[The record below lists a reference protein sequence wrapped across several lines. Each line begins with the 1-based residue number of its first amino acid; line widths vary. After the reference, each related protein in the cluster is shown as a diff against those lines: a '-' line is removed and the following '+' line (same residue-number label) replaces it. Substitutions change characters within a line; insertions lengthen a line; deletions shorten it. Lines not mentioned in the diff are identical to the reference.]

1 MNDRTTKNNIVEI
14 FEDAKKIVE
23 KIETIIR
30 EQYKEYNIK
39 IYGINIEKTVDKGEY
54 GVTALFEV
62 SKNTPDGLIVI
73 EQKVI
78 IFRNTITF
86 TKPYKYIK

>member
-1 MNDRTTKNNIVEI
+1 MQPGVIEI
-14 FEDAKKIVE
+14 FEDVKKIVE

-39 IYGINIEKTVDKGEY
+39 IYGISIEKTVDKGEY

-62 SKNTPDGLIVI
+62 SKNTSDGVIVV

-86 TKPYKYIK
+86 TKPYKYIR